1 MPKRSHRP
9 SLSNTYRFFVA
20 STAIRGHDVRI
31 SDPALAHQLG
41 AVLRLQPGDRIVVLD
56 DTGWEYTVVLDTVG
70 RHGAS
75 GQVEERALSPGEPAL
90 RLTLYVALLKADRF
104 ELVLQKGTELGVAE
118 FVPLLTARSVAD
130 HAAGISASKRE
141 RWERIIREAAEQSRR
156 GRLPVLAA
164 PRPFAQACREATTDA
179 RALLLWEGGD
189 ATSLTTALAP
199 ITSEARPCA
208 IFSGPEG
215 GWTEDEIA
223 TALEYNILLV
233 TLGPRILR
241 AETAPIAAAAAIFYA
256 HGDLG
261 SSSTHTYQTAQ

>member
-1 MPKRSHRP
+1 MPKRAHRP
-9 SLSNTYRFFVA
+9 ALSNTYRFFVA
-20 STAIRGHDVRI
+20 PTAIHGRDVQI

-41 AVLRLQPGDRIVVLD
+41 NVLRLQPGDRIVVLD

-75 GQVEERALSPGEPAL
+75 GQIEERMVSPGEPTL

-104 ELVLQKGTELGVAE
+104 ELVLQKGTELGVDR
-118 FVPLLTARSVAD
+118 FVPLLTTRSIAD
-130 HAAGISASKRE
+130 QAAAASAAKRE

-164 PRPFAQACREATTDA
+164 PQPFAQACRKATADA
-179 RALLLWEGGD
+179 RTLLLWEGGD
-189 ATSLTTALAP
+189 ATGLTTALA
-199 ITSEARPCA
+199 TGAHETRPCA

-215 GWTEDEIA
+215 GWTEDEVA
-223 TALEYNILLV
+223 TALGYNMILV

-261 SSSTHTYQTAQ
+261 